1 MTKINCTSYRS
12 MATSTGQ
19 CLHQAAPRRLFLP
32 ALCIVDLE
40 LQTPRDPRIPRGCAL
55 CTPHQRP
62 SPYVP
67 QVGEREGT
75 PDPKEP
81 KS

>member
-1 MTKINCTSYRS
+1 MTRINCTSYRQIG
-12 MATSTGQ
+12 AGVGK
-19 CLHQAAPRRLFLP
+19 CLHQAAPRRVFGP
-32 ALCIVDLE
+32 ALCIVEMDDLSR
-40 LQTPRDPRIPRGCAL
+40 RDPRIPRGCAL

-75 PDPKEP
+75 PETKEP
-81 KS
+81 KP